1 MMASWSSR
9 YSLFWNIALTFKLR
23 QVPPRYSGL
32 QSLLSCP
39 HGVVIHARWER
50 MAWRNWYDQR
60 WEGWNGGKGMHSNFE
75 KSPFPLQWFPVLVFL
90 STRKIVIRARWER
103 MAWRNWYDERWEGW
117 NGGKGMHGV
126 KHSWSGTAIV
136 PRDNESNSHN
146 HRIHVATVQRNFCYS
161 QCKHKDILWMN
172 YFQCTEKVDGYP
184 LDCKFTFKRLDTFV
198 TLTSGIWE
206 LSIKFFCHSRWHV
219 SKWVLCTEKTIAI
232 RSMYRG
238 IFHYRDVP
246 VF

>member
-1 MMASWSSR
+1 
-9 YSLFWNIALTFKLR
+9 
-23 QVPPRYSGL
+23 
-32 QSLLSCP
+32 
-39 HGVVIHARWER
+39 

-75 KSPFPLQWFPVLVFL
+75 KSPPPLQWFPVLVFL

-117 NGGKGMHGV
+117 SGGKGMHGV

-136 PRDNESNSHN
+136 PRDNENNSH
-146 HRIHVATVQRNFCYS
+146 TESMCQRSNETFAILSASIRTFYEWIIFS
-161 QCKHKDILWMN
+161 ALKKLMDIRWIAN
-172 YFQCTEKVDGYP
+172 IG
-184 LDCKFTFKRLDTFV
+184 
-198 TLTSGIWE
+198 SSAWE
-206 LSIKFFCHSRWHV
+206 LSWLETSSPQF
-219 SKWVLCTEKTIAI
+219 TEKTIAI

-238 IFHYRDVP
+238 IFQYRDVP